1 MSVIFGTVW
10 TIVPLLLW
18 WANDAGVLESSHL
31 GHLIANLLL
40 CAFGAAL
47 FYWARASMTR
57 TAINRGIVGV
67 MTAAFIAQI
76 LVSIGCWIAR
86 VPTNLVLVMYMAV
99 WTGTAGAA
107 VATIESRLWPTMV
120 SFGLCFLAGTYAP
133 EYRHLLAAIGNAVLS
148 ANATFLWSRPEE
160 DIPEMRRRIQA
171 RRQGRDPDA

>member
-1 MSVIFGTVW
+1 
-10 TIVPLLLW
+10 
-18 WANDAGVLESSHL
+18 
-31 GHLIANLLL
+31 
-40 CAFGAAL
+40 
-47 FYWARASMTR
+47 
-57 TAINRGIVGV
+57 
-67 MTAAFIAQI
+67 
-76 LVSIGCWIAR
+76 
-86 VPTNLVLVMYMAV
+86 V